1 MKVTTN
7 LATRRYVNLRQLNAG
22 IMAAFLILGG
32 LLVYNV
38 REAALNQAELTR
50 VRELTAAALKS
61 RPGAARV
68 EPGKQKALEER
79 IAFANSLIAR
89 KTVNWIGILDRLEE
103 VVPAGVALTVVE
115 PSLKDDTVKVGGVAQ
130 SFDNLRALMENMEQ
144 SPSFSEVYLLQ
155 SGEVKVG
162 QTQKGTSFSIT
173 CKVSYQ

>member
-22 IMAAFLILGG
+22 IAAAFLILGG
-32 LLVYNV
+32 VLLYNV

-50 VRELTAAALKS
+50 VRKLTAAAVSK

-68 EPGKQKALEER
+68 DPGKQKALEEK
-79 IAFANSLIAR
+79 IAYANTLIAR
-89 KTVNWIGILDRLEE
+89 KTVDWVSLLDKLEE
-103 VVPAGVALTVVE
+103 VVPGGVALTLVDPV
-115 PSLKDDTVKVGGVAQ
+115 LQDDTLKVGGVAR
-130 SFDNLRALMENMEQ
+130 SFENLRALMENMEQ
-144 SPSFSEVYLLQ
+144 SPNFSEVYLLNTA
-155 SGEVKVG
+155 EVKVG